1 MSVLESNY
9 GVVDSKII
17 KSYTI
22 TNKNNLKMQIITY
35 GGIITSIWVPDK
47 KGKFDDVVLGYDSL
61 SDYQKG
67 DKFFGALIGRCGNR
81 IRNSKFILNKKEYV
95 VQANDGKNHL
105 HGGDAGFHTV
115 VWKGEILNNKDNTI
129 RLTYLS
135 KDMEG
140 GYPGNLHVAVEYSLT
155 DNNELVIN
163 YSAISDKD
171 TVCNLTNHSYF
182 NLLGHAS
189 GNILNHKLM
198 VNASNFTPNDSES
211 VPTGEI
217 KEVANT
223 PMDFRK
229 LKRIGE
235 DIDADYEQIKFGN
248 GYDHNWL
255 LDSKGDINI
264 LSAELVDEV
273 SGRAMDMYTTN
284 VGVQI
289 YSGNFLD
296 GSDIG
301 KGKVAYEKRS
311 GICLETQ
318 FVPNAVND
326 SRFESPVIKANK
338 EYNQTT
344 MYKFY
349 II

>member
-1 MSVLESNY
+1 MSVLESDY
-9 GVVDSKII
+9 GIIDNQII

-35 GGIITSIWVPDK
+35 GGVITSIWVPDK
-47 KGKFDDVVLGYDSL
+47 QGKFDDIVLGYDNL

-81 IRNSKFILNKKEYV
+81 IRNSKFILNNKEYV
-95 VQANDGKNHL
+95 LQANDGKNHL
-105 HGGDAGFHTV
+105 HGGDNGFHTAI
-115 VWKGEILNNKDNTI
+115 WKGDILNNKDNTI

-135 KDMEG
+135 KDMEE
-140 GYPGNLHVAVEYSLT
+140 GYPGNLRVSVEYSLT
-155 DNNELVIN
+155 DNDELVIN

-171 TVCNLTNHSYF
+171 TICNLTNHSYF
-182 NLLGHAS
+182 NLSGHDS

-198 VNASNFTPNDSES
+198 INASKFTPNDSES
-211 VPTGEI
+211 IPTGDIED
-217 KEVANT
+217 VADT

-235 DIDADYEQIKFGN
+235 DIYADYEQIKFGN

-255 LDSKGDINI
+255 LDSKGNENI
-264 LSAELVDEV
+264 LSAKLVDEA

-301 KGKVAYEKRS
+301 KDNILYEKRS
-311 GICLETQ
+311 GVCLETQ
-318 FVPNAVND
+318 FVPNAIND
-326 SRFESPVIKANK
+326 SRFESPIIKANK
-338 EYNQTT
+338 EYKQTT
-344 MYKFY
+344 IYKFY
-349 II
+349 IL

>member
-1 MSVLESNY
+1 MPVLESNY
-9 GVVDSKII
+9 GAIDSKII

-22 TNKNNLKMQIITY
+22 INKNNLKMKVITY

-47 KGKFDDVVLGYDSL
+47 NGEFDDIVLGYDSL

-81 IRNSKFILNKKEYV
+81 IRNSKFIINDKEYV
-95 VQANDGKNHL
+95 VQANDGRNHL

-115 VWKGEILNNKDNTI
+115 VWKGEILNNKNNTI
-129 RLTYLS
+129 RLTYIS
-135 KDMEG
+135 KDMEE
-140 GYPGNLHVAVEYSLT
+140 GYPGNLHVTVEYSLT
-155 DNNELVIN
+155 DNNELIIN

-171 TVCNLTNHSYF
+171 TICNLTNHSYF
-182 NLLGHAS
+182 NLSGHAS

-198 VNASNFTPNDSES
+198 VNASDFTPNDNES

-217 KEVANT
+217 KEVSNT

-255 LDSKGDINI
+255 LDSKGDISI

-284 VGVQI
+284 VGVQV

-301 KGKVAYEKRS
+301 KDKVTYEKRS

-338 EYNQTT
+338 EYKQTT
-344 MYKFY
+344 IYKFS

>member
-1 MSVLESNY
+1 MSVLESDY
-9 GVVDSKII
+9 GIVDGQII
-17 KSYTI
+17 KSYII

-47 KGKFDDVVLGYDSL
+47 NGKFDDVVLGYDNL

-81 IRNSKFILNKKEYV
+81 IRNSKFILNNKEYI
-95 VQANDGKNHL
+95 VQANDGRNHL

-115 VWKGEILNNKDNTI
+115 IWKGDILNSTDNTI

-135 KDMEG
+135 KDMDG
-140 GYPGNLHVAVEYSLT
+140 GYPGNLQVAVEYSLT
-155 DNNELVIN
+155 DNDEIVIN
-163 YSAISDKD
+163 YNAISDKD

-182 NLLGHAS
+182 NLSGHDS
-189 GNILNHKLM
+189 GDILNHKLM
-198 VNASNFTPNDSES
+198 VNASEFTPNDSES
-211 VPTGEI
+211 IPNGNIE
-217 KEVANT
+217 KVANT
-223 PMDFRK
+223 PMDFRR
-229 LKRIGE
+229 LKKVGE
-235 DIDADYEQIKFGN
+235 DIDADYEQIRFGN

-255 LDSKGDINI
+255 LDSKGDKNI
-264 LSAELVDEV
+264 LSAKLVDEA
-273 SGRAMDMYTTN
+273 SGRVMDMYTTN

-301 KGKVAYEKRS
+301 KNNTPYRKRS

-326 SRFESPVIKANK
+326 NKFESPVIKANK
-338 EYNQTT
+338 EYKQTT
-344 MYKFY
+344 IYKFY
-349 II
+349 VL